1 MPVSVG
7 PNYTPDRIAAH
18 GEERLAKFKIPRYIA
33 YVEDFLAYAVAQDP
47 EEGADRQRRRFAR
60 RRRSSARQALAVTAG
75 QAFY

>member
-33 YVEDFLAYAVAQDP
+33 YVEDRTPSRKIQKNMLIASAANLRADAY
-47 EEGADRQRRRFAR
+47 DRQDKCWR
-60 RRRSSARQALAVTAG
+60 
-75 QAFY
+75 